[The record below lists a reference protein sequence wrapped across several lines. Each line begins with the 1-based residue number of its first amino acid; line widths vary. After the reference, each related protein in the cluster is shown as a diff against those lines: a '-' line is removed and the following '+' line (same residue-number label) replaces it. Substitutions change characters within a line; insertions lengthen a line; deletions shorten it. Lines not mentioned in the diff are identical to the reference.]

1 MVSSRNHGLLNSCK
15 EVPMKVKP
23 LGNRILVK
31 KIEEEE
37 RRTPGGIVLP
47 ESVKDEKA
55 VKGEVVA
62 LGTAEKF
69 EMKVGD
75 TVLISAYSGTELRI
89 GEQKHMLVKTTDVL
103 AVVQG

>member
-1 MVSSRNHGLLNSCK
+1 
-15 EVPMKVKP
+15 MKIKP
-23 LGNRILVK
+23 LGNRVLVK

-62 LGTAEKF
+62 LGTGEKF
-69 EMKVGD
+69 EVKVGD
-75 TVLISAYSGTELRI
+75 KILIAAFAGTDLRI
-89 GEQKHMLVKTTDVL
+89 GEEKYILVKTTDIL
-103 AVVQG
+103 AILEE